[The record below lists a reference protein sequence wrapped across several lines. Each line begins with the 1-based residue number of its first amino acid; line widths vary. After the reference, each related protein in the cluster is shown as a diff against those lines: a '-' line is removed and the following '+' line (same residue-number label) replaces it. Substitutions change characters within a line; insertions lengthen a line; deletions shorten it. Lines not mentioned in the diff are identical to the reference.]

1 MSQVNNS
8 VKVIEG
14 INPDSIPF
22 DELMQAGE
30 PVLLKGLVRN
40 WQLVQRGRESAAAA
54 IDYLGG
60 FHNGRTVAAYFGR
73 ADIQGRYFYNDDL
86 SGLNFE
92 SRRLPLN
99 EVLEMLAQHLDDAAP
114 PSVYVGSTTVD
125 ACLPGLRA
133 QNELQFTHPMFD
145 GNPPLASIWIGN
157 RSLASAH
164 YDAPNNLACCA
175 VGRRRFTLFP
185 PQQIDNLY
193 PGPLSPTPGGQAV
206 SMVDFANPDFA
217 RFPRFRDALATAQ
230 VAEMEPGDGL
240 FYPSLWWHQV
250 EALDN
255 FNVLVNYWWQTS
267 PRFMGSPMN
276 VLQHALL
283 SLRDRPQQEREAW
296 KAIFDYYIFDDPQ
309 KPRAHLPEH
318 AWDTLGPLDETAARR
333 LRAMLLNKLNR

>member
-1 MSQVNNS
+1 MSLVNKS
-8 VKVIEG
+8 VKIIEG
-14 INPDSIPF
+14 VTPDSIPF
-22 DELMQAGE
+22 EELMQAGE
-30 PVLLKGLVRN
+30 PVLLKGLAGQ
-40 WQLVQRGRESAAAA
+40 WPLVSRGRQSAAAA

-60 FHNGRTVAAYFGR
+60 FHNGRTVAAYLGSPEIR
-73 ADIQGRYFYNDDL
+73 GRYFYNDDL

-92 SRRLPLN
+92 SRRLPLD
-99 EVLEMLAQHLDDAAP
+99 EILGMLSQHLDEPEP
-114 PSVYVGSTTVD
+114 PSIYVGSTTID

-133 QNELQFTHPMFD
+133 HNDLHFAHPMFE
-145 GNPPLASIWIGN
+145 GNAPLASIWIGN

-185 PQQIDNLY
+185 PEQIDNLY

-206 SMVDFANPDFA
+206 SLVDFSNPDFE
-217 RFPRFRDALATAQ
+217 RFPRFRDALETAQ
-230 VAEMEPGDGL
+230 VADMEPGDGL

-250 EALDN
+250 EALDA

-283 SLRDRPQQEREAW
+283 SLRDRPPQERKAW